1 MRLFALTALSV
12 GLFASLGLAEPPT
25 PAAADGNAN
34 AAAPAAPAEG
44 TLGGVLAGEAGE
56 AASEQDS
63 EAAERAAFEAQL
75 SYQTGD
81 VSVGD
86 DLATLHLGEKFRF
99 IGPSDAEKVLVAWG
113 NPPGSEALGMI
124 FPAGGAATAEDSWA
138 VVVTYSEEGHV
149 EDDEAKDIDY
159 ADLLKDMKSD
169 TEEANA
175 EREKAGFGIVHLV
188 GWAEAPHYDEKSKK
202 LYWAKELDFGGPEH
216 TLNYDIRA
224 LGRKGVLEL
233 NAVASMT
240 QFALVKKE
248 MPAVLG
254 SVEFKQG
261 MRYADFDPDMDTVAA
276 FGIGALVAGKVAAKA
291 GLFKLLIG
299 GLLAGKKFIA
309 AGLLALGAL
318 AKKLMGKKD
327 EGESA

>member
-1 MRLFALTALSV
+1 MRLPAVTAVSV
-12 GLFASLGLAEPPT
+12 CLFASLALAEP
-25 PAAADGNAN
+25 
-34 AAAPAAPAEG
+34 PAAPAEG
-44 TLGGVLAGEAGE
+44 AGQAQPAATAPAEGTAGTVAGEAE
-56 AASEQDS
+56 ADP

-75 SYQTGD
+75 SYQSGD

-86 DLATLHLGEKFRF
+86 KLATLHLGDKFRF
-99 IGPSDAEKVLVAWG
+99 LGPADAEKVLVAWG
-113 NPPGSEALGMI
+113 NPPGAEALGMI
-124 FPAGGAATAEDSWA
+124 CPAGGAATAEDGWA

-169 TEEANA
+169 TEESNA
-175 EREKAGFGIVHLV
+175 ERQKAGFGTVHLV
-188 GWAEAPHYDEKSKK
+188 GWAEPPHYDEKSKK
-202 LYWAKELDFGGPEH
+202 LYWAKELDFGGAEH

-233 NAVASMT
+233 NAVASMK
-240 QFALVKKE
+240 QLALVKKE
-248 MPAVLG
+248 MPAVLA

-276 FGIGALVAGKVAAKA
+276 YGIGALVAGKVAAKA

-299 GLLAGKKFIA
+299 GILAGKKFIA
-309 AGLLALGAL
+309 AGLLGLAAL
-318 AKKLMGKKD
+318 AKKVLGKKD
-327 EGESA
+327 ENA